1 MPCGVVLSSSGLVST
16 RSNRITAVPY
26 LSPCRHAA
34 IATFTGYPSTAAP
47 LHGTGYS
54 PTTRPALSDLTGFRS
69 TASTSVIVIVP
80 SEACYA
86 AYLSP
91 ARMGPRTSAGYVCR
105 WRFPGAPAPY
115 VTRQVAF
122 EGIHC
127 MPLCYHDNFNLQ
139 NSSPT
144 PALVS
149 FAYTRP
155 CCATITT
162 NLAGSAWSCLK
173 TDCFGDTR
181 SYTVSQRACA
191 NYSPPATVNGAA
203 NAPH

>member
-115 VTRQVAF
+115 VTRQAAF
-122 EGIHC
+122 EAIRR
-127 MPLCYHDNFNLQ
+127 MPLCCHTTQQAISSSKSRLGHPFLQ
-139 NSSPT
+139 CDDQGYESGRICVVMSKNGLLRRHPLSRG
-144 PALVS
+144 VS
-149 FAYTRP
+149 ARE
-155 CCATITT
+155 CQ
-162 NLAGSAWSCLK
+162 L
-173 TDCFGDTR
+173 
-181 SYTVSQRACA
+181 
-191 NYSPPATVNGAA
+191 
-203 NAPH
+203 